1 MNLSENEE
9 SILNFVQEYLDKN
22 RKFDMK
28 KMISF
33 IQSRLKF
40 SEININRMGIKKIL
54 RSLIKKNFIVEGSK
68 LSRDDILNNEKRKM
82 IYNYILSHPGTYFNR
97 IKSDLHLSNH
107 IIVWHI
113 EMLEKFQLIDKKTID
128 DHDVYFGADQE
139 IEDPKIYYFLAK
151 TKSQDIIRYLKR
163 SHKGLPKTHI
173 AKELNMH
180 YNTLTK
186 YINILENFGIISKK
200 ELPNKTLYFLNKGRY
215 EKFLQL
221 EQNVNTNIS

>member
-22 RKFDMK
+22 RTFDMK

-54 RSLIKKNFIVEGSK
+54 RFLIKKNFIVEGSK
-68 LSRDDILNNEKRKM
+68 LSRNDILNNEKRKM

-113 EMLEKFQLIDKKTID
+113 EMLEKFHLINKKTID
-128 DHDVYFGADQE
+128 DHDVYFGTDQE
-139 IEDPKIYYFLAK
+139 IEDLKIYYFLAK
-151 TKSQDIIRYLKR
+151 TKSQDIICYLKN

-200 ELPNKTLYFLNKGRY
+200 ELPNKTLYFLNKVRY
-215 EKFLQL
+215 EKILQL
-221 EQNVNTNIS
+221 EQNINSNIS